1 MKILCHAK
9 KFRILLQPRRCYL
22 LLAVPALFFVLAAV
36 VSAQI
41 PTVHIPTV
49 TSTDRGVV
57 VTVKNDP
64 SNPQINVRGG
74 PGTEYDRVGTMVIG
88 QQASAIGRT
97 EGGNWL
103 LIEYPGGPGGYAW
116 VYTLYVDFL
125 GDLPVVEIPGTPTPR
140 VTNTIDPTLAARFIL
155 TNEPTRLATFT
166 QPAPLVI
173 PTFIGATAGTANG
186 TVPVGLIVIVLF
198 ILGLTTG
205 LIALV
210 QRR

>member
-1 MKILCHAK
+1 MKKVCHAVLSSQVRR
-9 KFRILLQPRRCYL
+9 FFAFALLIGFLCTLHGRT
-22 LLAVPALFFVLAAV
+22 A
-36 VSAQI
+36 AQI

-49 TSTDRGVV
+49 TGTDRGVV

-64 SNPQINVRGG
+64 ANPQINVRGG

-88 QQASAIGRT
+88 QQASAVGRT

-116 VYTLYVDFL
+116 VYNLYVDYL

-140 VTNTIDPTLAARFIL
+140 VTNTIDPTLAARFVVAV
-155 TNEPTRLATFT
+155 EPTRLATFT
-166 QPAPLVI
+166 QPAPLVV
-173 PTFIGATAGTANG
+173 PTFVGVTTGTARG
-186 TVPVGLIVIVLF
+186 GVPMGLVVIVLF
-198 ILGLTTG
+198 ILGVTIG
-205 LIALV
+205 LFTLA

>member
-1 MKILCHAK
+1 MRNTVHPHSLRRIFGLA
-9 KFRILLQPRRCYL
+9 FLIGILLSFS
-22 LLAVPALFFVLAAV
+22 AH

-49 TSTDRGVV
+49 TGTDRGVV

-64 SNPQINVRGG
+64 ANPQINVRGG

-88 QQASAIGRT
+88 QQASAVGRT

-116 VYTLYVDFL
+116 VYNLYVDYL
-125 GDLPVVEIPGTPTPR
+125 GDLPIVEIPGTPTPR
-140 VTNTIDPTLAARFIL
+140 VTNTIDPTLAARFVIAA
-155 TNEPTRLATFT
+155 EPTRLATFT
-166 QPAPLVI
+166 QPAPLVV
-173 PTFIGATAGTANG
+173 PTFVGVTAGTVSG
-186 TVPVGLIVIVLF
+186 GVPMGLVVIVLF
-198 ILGLTTG
+198 ILGVTIG
-205 LIALV
+205 LFTLA